1 MTFPNF
7 VSMNYRDSVQEAER
21 IISEYRKTQVD
32 FVVNSGTGNLL
43 VTGRANSGIEDFL
56 TTLTGHLNQ
65 HQVDFVMLSVT
76 DEMSAKIA
84 FESIENL
91 PKTAL
96 VFDPKQFLFANG
108 RIPTTTNMIYF
119 TQHWNRKLNMEGY
132 GIFAHHIAFA
142 ALRNQDLMD
151 YPVPFSA
158 IGSDM
163 QAGEYVSV
171 DTGSFSAI
179 KRTNLV

>member
-1 MTFPNF
+1 MTSPNF
-7 VSMNYRDSVQEAER
+7 VSMTHTESVKEAER
-21 IISEYRKTQVD
+21 IVSEYRKHQVD
-32 FVVNSGTGNLL
+32 FVVNSEAGNLL
-43 VTGRANSGIEDFL
+43 VTGRVNSGIEDFMD
-56 TTLTGHLNQ
+56 TLTGHLNQ
-65 HQVDFVMLSVT
+65 HGVDFVIHTIS
-76 DEMSAKIA
+76 DEMSAAIA

-96 VFDPKQFLFANG
+96 VFDPKQILFTNG
-108 RIPTTTNMIYF
+108 RIPTSTSLIYF
-119 TQHWNRKLNMEGY
+119 TRHWDRKLNMKGY

-151 YPVPFSA
+151 YPVPFAA

-163 QAGEYVSV
+163 QTGEYISV